1 MLSQIV
7 RAGFAAGR
15 VSKPYFL
22 RGRLRKNTSA
32 ISKRKSSRLSRE
44 ESLFGKMAKD
54 NEVVRE
60 LVEGSSPSHE
70 DCIYREEDL
79 KCDEGK
85 PEE

>member
-1 MLSQIV
+1 MLVS
-7 RAGFAAGR
+7 RREGFQNHI
-15 VSKPYFL
+15 FL

-44 ESLFGKMAKD
+44 ESLFGNAEMAED

-70 DCIYREEDL
+70 DCIYHEEDL